1 MSIIHAFNCA
11 LSDDP
16 ESVAGGDILPSH
28 WNAPLVISDGV
39 DFPDETT
46 TATTPTLD
54 VAKTYGKKLAG
65 RMMLAYKN
73 KHGIDT
79 LIQPYQGDGQ
89 ITMWQ
94 ANHGSTSLSA
104 YGAIAGTNAG
114 TATNANMAL
123 TSKVQSI
130 NAVELL
136 VTTAATTA
144 IASWRFSA
152 AQWVRG
158 NGVSG
163 GFFFHMRCAPAT
175 GASNTSQRFFM
186 GMRNSTSSFTDVDP
200 STMVNCIGFGWDAG
214 DANCQFFSN
223 DASGTATKTDL
234 GASWPVPVTDRAAM
248 YDVMIYA
255 SPNTSSVFIYVK
267 NLATGLEATA
277 ELSTD
282 IPAQTTYLTPGTYA
296 SVGGVSSVVG
306 IRFSSCY
313 LQGNI

>member
-1 MSIIHAFNCA
+1 MGLKHTTQATGTNDA
-11 LSDDP
+11 GKQV
-16 ESVAGGDILPSH
+16 SVNA
-28 WNAPLVISDGV
+28 WNEDHTITDGV
-39 DFPDETT
+39 DFPAENPAQP
-46 TATTPTLD
+46 TADKLR
-54 VAKTYGKKLAG
+54 VYGRKLAG
-65 RMMLAYKN
+65 RMMLAFKN

-89 ITMWQ
+89 IAMWQ

-114 TATNANMAL
+114 TATNANMGL
-123 TSKVQSI
+123 SSKVQSI

-144 IASWRFSA
+144 LASWRFTA

-158 NGVSG
+158 NSVSG
-163 GFFFHMRCAPAT
+163 GFFFHMRNAPAT
-175 GASNTSQRFFM
+175 GASNTSQRFFI
-186 GMRNSTSSFTDVDP
+186 GMRGATGSFTDVDP
-200 STMVNCIGFGWDAG
+200 STMLNCIGFGWDSA
-214 DANCQFFSN
+214 DANCQFIHN
-223 DASGTATKTDL
+223 DASGVATKIDL
-234 GASWPVPVTDRAAM
+234 GAGWEVPVTDRAAM

-255 SPNTSSVFIYVK
+255 PPNNSSVFIYVK

-277 ELSTD
+277 ELSIDLPT
-282 IPAQTTYLTPGTYA
+282 QTTYLTPGTYA

-306 IRFSSCY
+306 IRFASCY